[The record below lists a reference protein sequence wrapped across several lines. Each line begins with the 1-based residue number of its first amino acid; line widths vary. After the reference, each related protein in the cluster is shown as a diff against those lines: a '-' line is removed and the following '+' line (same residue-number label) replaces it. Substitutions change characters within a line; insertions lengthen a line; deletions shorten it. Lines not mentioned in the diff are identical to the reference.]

1 MKAALPLL
9 ALTLL
14 AICLPIAMAPLEI
27 AMAITLTVCL
37 ACGRWTPNPWLQPTL
52 LWIGAWLLAAVPH
65 GSPVIIESLGFGWA
79 LTALV
84 VVPPLVG
91 LTDRD
96 FVIRR
101 GIEAAALIAIVALL
115 QRLTTGQAASAGFSH
130 HLTLAYALL
139 PPLAVATARGQWREV
154 IAIGAGIL
162 ATGSEGAVIPFAVAI
177 LASRTKRPVA
187 TALIGAVLLLG
198 ALFIAQD
205 SNQVAERAVLW
216 TGSVDVVLNHPQGTG
231 ATRFEPLAQIA
242 FEGLRPGMWFPYHA
256 HDATLQQA
264 GVAGVAG
271 LIAMVW
277 MGVCVFR
284 RGHPAAVAGIAALT
298 VAGLTQDV
306 WGDLEVIR
314 SGTFWLALLSSD
326 PKVTTTESR

>member
-14 AICLPIAMAPLEI
+14 AICLPIATAPLEI

-205 SNQVAERAVLW
+205 
-216 TGSVDVVLNHPQGTG
+216 
-231 ATRFEPLAQIA
+231 
-242 FEGLRPGMWFPYHA
+242 
-256 HDATLQQA
+256 
-264 GVAGVAG
+264 
-271 LIAMVW
+271 
-277 MGVCVFR
+277 
-284 RGHPAAVAGIAALT
+284 
-298 VAGLTQDV
+298 
-306 WGDLEVIR
+306 
-314 SGTFWLALLSSD
+314 
-326 PKVTTTESR
+326 